1 MRSDVV
7 IVEFVLPASQVVRLQ
22 SILMGEDGLATIRC
36 LDPNKVKQQFWTTQ
50 EQLPELY
57 EWIGSLP
64 ESMSIEI
71 TGEWLWHDE
80 KERVGA

>member
-7 IVEFVLPASQVVRLQ
+7 IVEFVLPSSQVVRLQ

-36 LDPNKVKQQFWTTQ
+36 LDPEKRKQQFWTTQ

-57 EWIGSLP
+57 EWIRSLP
-64 ESMSIEI
+64 ESIGIQI
-71 TGEWLWHDE
+71 TGEWLWQE
-80 KERVGA
+80 KEEVSI